1 MADVL
6 TKLTKHETYLLPCL
20 RTCRRTLVQDPMAAA
35 AKEEKGAARKNRKEH
50 VDVQLQQEAKEVR
63 RTGAA
68 R

>member
-1 MADVL
+1 
-6 TKLTKHETYLLPCL
+6 
-20 RTCRRTLVQDPMAAA
+20 MAAA